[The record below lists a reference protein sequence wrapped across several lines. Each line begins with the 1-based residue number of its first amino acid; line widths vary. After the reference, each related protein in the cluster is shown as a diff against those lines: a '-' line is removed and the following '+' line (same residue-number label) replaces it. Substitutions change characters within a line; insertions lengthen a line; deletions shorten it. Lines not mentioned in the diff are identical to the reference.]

1 MKKNI
6 YLILIT
12 IISIILLISCKSNNN
27 NNNNII
33 INLGVEPR
41 TIDPA
46 LNNNNSDASYIL
58 SAFEGLTKKD
68 KNNNIIPGVAE
79 IWEIS
84 EDGLVYTFY
93 LRTNAKWSDG
103 KTVTAN
109 DFVYAWRRVVDP
121 ITASPFSTYLEPIKN
136 AKEVTSGK
144 KKLEELG
151 VKAINDYTLEVIL
164 NTPTAYFLAF
174 TGYYTLCPVR
184 EDIIEKYGEEWSL
197 KAETY
202 IGNGPF
208 KVVKRNID
216 EKIVM
221 VKNTNYWD
229 IENIKPE
236 KLTFIMME
244 DPNATLSGIKNGTIH
259 LSKSVARNIAP
270 ELKKENLIE
279 DISLLA
285 TAFLR
290 VDGKSENLKDVRIRK
305 ALSLAIDRNYLVDNI
320 TRMNEEI
327 THNYV
332 PNNIQNYKIH
342 RTNYYI
348 TDNYKKNIEEA
359 KKLFAEAGYP
369 NGKGFPVL
377 DLTVAMVEYNVEV
390 CEAIQNM
397 WKENLGIDVRIN
409 KYEYNTYLQFVVSRN
424 ARDLVLYT
432 FFADYNDPISFLIA
446 FESSSSINHLNYSNA
461 NYDKLLSIASTNNN
475 LEERTKTL
483 YEAEKL
489 LIEDVGIMPLF
500 YMNLIILKSPK
511 LKGLEYDPTAFILF
525 NNAYI
530 EN

>member
-1 MKKNI
+1 MNRNSIIIINI
-6 YLILIT
+6 IFIILI
-12 IISIILLISCKSNNN
+12 ISCKSNNKDSN
-27 NNNNII
+27 GIV

-58 SAFEGLTKKD
+58 SAFEGLTRKD
-68 KNNNIIPGVAE
+68 QDNNIIPGVAE
-79 IWEIS
+79 RWEIS

-103 KTVTAN
+103 KPVTAN

-144 KKLEELG
+144 KTLEELG
-151 VKAINDYTLEVIL
+151 VKAIDDYTLEVIL

-174 TGYYTLCPVR
+174 TGYYTLCPIR
-184 EDIIEKYGEEWSL
+184 KDIIEKYGDNWSL

-208 KVVKRNID
+208 KVVERNID

-221 VKNTNYWD
+221 IKNPNYWD

-236 KLTFIMME
+236 KLTFVMME
-244 DPNATLSGIKNGTIH
+244 DPNASLSGIKNGSMH
-259 LSKSVARNIAP
+259 LSKSVSRNIAP
-270 ELKKENLIE
+270 ELKMENIIE
-279 DISLLA
+279 NINLLA

-290 VDGKSENLKDVRIRK
+290 VDGKSDNLKDIRIRK
-305 ALSLAIDRNYLVDNI
+305 ALSLAIDRNYLVKNI

-327 THNYV
+327 AYNYV
-332 PNNIQNYKIH
+332 PKNIQNYDIS
-342 RTNYYI
+342 RNTNYI
-348 TDNYKKNIEEA
+348 NDDYKRNIEEA
-359 KKLFAEAGYP
+359 KKLFAEAGYT

-377 DLTVAMVEYNVEV
+377 DLTVGMVEYNVEV

-424 ARDLVLYT
+424 AKDLVLYT
-432 FFADYNDPISFLIA
+432 FFADYNDPISFLLA
-446 FESSSSINHLNYSNA
+446 FESSSSINHLNYSNT
-461 NYDKLLSIASTNNN
+461 NYDRLIMIASTNNN
-475 LEERTKTL
+475 LDERTRVL

-500 YMNLIILKSPK
+500 YMNLIILKSQK
-511 LKGLEYDPTAFILF
+511 LKGLQYDPTGFILF
-525 NNAYI
+525 DNAYI
-530 EN
+530 E

>member
-1 MKKNI
+1 MNRNSIIIINI
-6 YLILIT
+6 IFIILI
-12 IISIILLISCKSNNN
+12 ISCKSNNKDSN
-27 NNNNII
+27 GIV

-58 SAFEGLTKKD
+58 SAFEGLTRKD
-68 KNNNIIPGVAE
+68 QDNNIIPGVAE
-79 IWEIS
+79 RWEIS

-103 KTVTAN
+103 KPVTAN

-144 KKLEELG
+144 KTLEELG
-151 VKAINDYTLEVIL
+151 VKAIDDYTLEVIL

-174 TGYYTLCPVR
+174 TGYYTLCPIR
-184 EDIIEKYGEEWSL
+184 KDIIEKYGDNWSL

-208 KVVKRNID
+208 KVVERNID

-221 VKNTNYWD
+221 IKNPNYWD

-236 KLTFIMME
+236 KLTFVMME
-244 DPNATLSGIKNGTIH
+244 DPNASLSGIKNGSMH
-259 LSKSVARNIAP
+259 LSKSVSRNIAP
-270 ELKKENLIE
+270 ELKMENIIE
-279 DISLLA
+279 NINLLA

-290 VDGKSENLKDVRIRK
+290 VDGKSDNLKDIRIRK
-305 ALSLAIDRNYLVDNI
+305 ALSLAIDRNYLVKNI

-327 THNYV
+327 AYNYV
-332 PNNIQNYKIH
+332 PKNIQNYDIS
-342 RTNYYI
+342 RNTNYI
-348 TDNYKKNIEEA
+348 NDDYKRNIEEA
-359 KKLFAEAGYP
+359 KKLFAEAGYT

-377 DLTVAMVEYNVEV
+377 DLTVGMVEYNVEV

-424 ARDLVLYT
+424 AKDLVLYT
-432 FFADYNDPISFLIA
+432 FFADYNDPISFLLA
-446 FESSSSINHLNYSNA
+446 FESSSSINHLNYSNT
-461 NYDKLLSIASTNNN
+461 NYDRLIMIASTNNN
-475 LEERTKTL
+475 LDERTRVL
-483 YEAEKL
+483 YGAEKL

-500 YMNLIILKSPK
+500 YMNLIILKSQK
-511 LKGLEYDPTAFILF
+511 LKGLQYDPTGFILF
-525 NNAYI
+525 DNAYI
-530 EN
+530 E

>member
-1 MKKNI
+1 MNRNSIIIINI
-6 YLILIT
+6 IFIILI
-12 IISIILLISCKSNNN
+12 ISCKSNNKDSN
-27 NNNNII
+27 GIV

-58 SAFEGLTKKD
+58 SAFEGLTRKD
-68 KNNNIIPGVAE
+68 QDNNIIPGVAE
-79 IWEIS
+79 RWEIS

-103 KTVTAN
+103 KPVTAN

-144 KKLEELG
+144 KTLEELG
-151 VKAINDYTLEVIL
+151 VKAIDDYTLEVIL

-174 TGYYTLCPVR
+174 TGYYTLCPIR
-184 EDIIEKYGEEWSL
+184 KDIIEKYGDNWSL

-208 KVVKRNID
+208 KVVERNID

-221 VKNTNYWD
+221 IKNPNYWD

-236 KLTFIMME
+236 KLTFVMME
-244 DPNATLSGIKNGTIH
+244 DPNASLSGIKNGSMH
-259 LSKSVARNIAP
+259 LSKSVSRNIAP
-270 ELKKENLIE
+270 ELKMENIIE
-279 DISLLA
+279 NINLLA

-290 VDGKSENLKDVRIRK
+290 VDGKSDNLKDIRIRK
-305 ALSLAIDRNYLVDNI
+305 ALSLAIDRNYLVKNI

-327 THNYV
+327 AYNYV
-332 PNNIQNYKIH
+332 PKNIQNYDIS
-342 RTNYYI
+342 RNTNYI
-348 TDNYKKNIEEA
+348 NDDYKRNIEEA
-359 KKLFAEAGYP
+359 KKLFAEAGYT

-377 DLTVAMVEYNVEV
+377 DLTVGMVEYNVEV

-424 ARDLVLYT
+424 AKDLVLYT
-432 FFADYNDPISFLIA
+432 FFADYNDPISFLLA
-446 FESSSSINHLNYSNA
+446 FESSSSINHLNYSNT
-461 NYDKLLSIASTNNN
+461 NYDRLIMIASTNNN
-475 LEERTKTL
+475 LDERTRVL

-500 YMNLIILKSPK
+500 YMNLIILKSQK
-511 LKGLEYDPTAFILF
+511 LKALQYDPTGFILF
-525 NNAYI
+525 DNAYI
-530 EN
+530 E